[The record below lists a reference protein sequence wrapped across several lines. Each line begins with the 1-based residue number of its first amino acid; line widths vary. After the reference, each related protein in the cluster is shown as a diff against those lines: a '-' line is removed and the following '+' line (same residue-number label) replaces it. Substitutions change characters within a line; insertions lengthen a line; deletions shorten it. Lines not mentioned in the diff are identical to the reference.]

1 MSLVKE
7 KLFTVEDVYELPEGE
22 RAELIDGR
30 FYMMAP
36 PSRRHQ
42 EIVGELFG
50 VIRDYIRRNNGFCKP
65 YISPFAVF
73 LNDDD
78 RNYVEPDISVI
89 CDPSKLSDR
98 GCEGAPDWV
107 IEVVSPGSQ
116 RMDYMIK
123 LFKYRTAGV
132 QEYWIVDAEKN
143 RVTVY
148 NFSEDNIAEYT
159 FRDKVKSGIYHD
171 LEIDFSEIP
180 V

>member
-30 FYMMAP
+30 CYMMAL

-65 YISPFAVF
+65 YIAPFAVF

-89 CDPSKLSDR
+89 CDQSKLSDR

-132 QEYWIVDAEKN
+132 QEYWIVDSEKN

-148 NFSEDNIAEYT
+148 NFVEDNIAEYT
-159 FRDKVKSGIYHD
+159 FCDKVKSGIYHD

-180 V
+180 M